1 LQYNNGIIVNYYDDK
16 NDIKRLIEPITCL
29 DYIISDNIFDNYNI
43 DVNNYFYL
51 NKNNY
56 LSNLFFKLSKN
67 DDIKLK
73 PFFLGFLLD
82 YYFLLNDNYNN
93 KLSIYN

>member
-1 LQYNNGIIVNYYDDK
+1 LQYNNGIIRIFFDDK
-16 NDIKRLIEPITCL
+16 NHFKRLIEPITCL
-29 DYIISDNIFDNYNI
+29 GYIISDNIFDNYNI

-67 DDIKLK
+67 DDIILK
-73 PFFLGFLLD
+73 PFYLGFLLD
-82 YYFLLNDNYNN
+82 YYFLLNNNYNK
-93 KLSIYN
+93 KLSVYN